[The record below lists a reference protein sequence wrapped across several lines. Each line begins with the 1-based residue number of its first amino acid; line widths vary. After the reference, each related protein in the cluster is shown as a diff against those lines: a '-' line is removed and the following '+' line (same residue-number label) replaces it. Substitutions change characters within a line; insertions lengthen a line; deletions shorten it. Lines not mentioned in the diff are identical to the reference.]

1 MTYTEQLTTHSCEKN
16 YGPSV
21 RDRRDIR
28 GGRSD
33 GQSGDILTNDM
44 TAAADSVD
52 DGGAVQSSPLQPVS
66 PVNLAIGTGLYPDTT
81 LATTS
86 VTTPNVPYSDGSDP
100 TCTDDSSVSATTTF
114 SDTTSFW
121 PLPTICIDT
130 PPLCVTGPFP
140 WTIDLDNTKSPR
152 MITPAPQTAH
162 RERPQGWLLPPYP
175 QLATPSSQTGYVGS
189 TGANLNH
196 PIPLSTGLA
205 PAANKV
211 LAAHAVP
218 TQDPQAAQLERPA
231 LNLDIPRHGRD
242 RRVVPSHDFA
252 SESLPMELDARA
264 KIPKPQPQ
272 TARAM
277 ATLGID
283 LGGPQLAGP
292 DNGHPMRRLS
302 NRAEL
307 AARADRRG
315 DDAQTSTDDEDTD
328 TSTHSIWDS
337 QANHVRGTADRYM
350 VTLTAATLSA
360 LLLVMI
366 L

>member
-1 MTYTEQLTTHSCEKN
+1 MARD
-16 YGPSV
+16 V
-21 RDRRDIR
+21 RADDQFVNVLANAMAANAV
-28 GGRSD
+28 SD
-33 GQSGDILTNDM
+33 LNGDAM
-44 TAAADSVD
+44 
-52 DGGAVQSSPLQPVS
+52 QSSPLVTDDPLDLTS
-66 PVNLAIGTGLYPDTT
+66 TSGIYSATT

-86 VTTPNVPYSDGSDP
+86 VTIPDIPYSIGPDP
-100 TCTDDSSVSATTTF
+100 TCTDYSTAPATTTF
-114 SDTTSFW
+114 STSIPFW
-121 PLPTICIDT
+121 PLPTICLKS
-130 PPLCVTGPFP
+130 PALCGTGSSL
-140 WTIDLDNTKSPR
+140 WTVHLDKTESPR
-152 MITPAPQTAH
+152 MNTPAPQTAH
-162 RERPQGWLLPPYP
+162 RERPQGWLVPPYAQVAASP
-175 QLATPSSQTGYVGS
+175 SQTGYIEP
-189 TGANLNH
+189 TEANPDH
-196 PIPLSTGLA
+196 PLPLSTGPVHVEQKA
-205 PAANKV
+205 PTAQLMNR
-211 LAAHAVP
+211 P

-242 RRVVPSHDFA
+242 RRVVPSDDFA